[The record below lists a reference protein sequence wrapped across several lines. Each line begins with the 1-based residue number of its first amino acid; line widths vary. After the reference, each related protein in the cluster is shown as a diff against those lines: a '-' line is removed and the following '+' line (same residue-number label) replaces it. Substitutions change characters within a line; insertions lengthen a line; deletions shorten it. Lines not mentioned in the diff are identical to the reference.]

1 MTPKELLDA
10 AAKLPTVS
18 SLDEELKLIRDIQ
31 ALDLAD
37 IEADL
42 PSLVALIEIVQTW
55 HADNGIFEMGEAE
68 EAQTVG
74 FFRWI
79 QSIEAKTGASL
90 ARHADGLELTRADLG
105 RKMPD

>member
-42 PSLVALIEIVQTW
+42 PSLVALIEIVQTS
-55 HADNGIFEMGEAE
+55 HADNGIFEMGEPE

-74 FFRWI
+74 FFNWL
-79 QSIEAKTGASL
+79 KSL
-90 ARHADGLELTRADLG
+90 EEKLGVPLTRYADGLDMTCAELAK
-105 RKMPD
+105 KMPR